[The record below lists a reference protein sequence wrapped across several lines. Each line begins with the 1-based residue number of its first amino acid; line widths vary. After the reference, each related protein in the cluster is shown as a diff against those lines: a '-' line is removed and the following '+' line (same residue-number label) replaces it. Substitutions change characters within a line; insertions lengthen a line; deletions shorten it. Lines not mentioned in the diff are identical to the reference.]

1 MNASTSPGRFLGWRM
16 VALAFLCTNLVL
28 GLTFG
33 TYGPFVAG
41 TSGELA
47 ASRSLLSG
55 GLALVVTFMG
65 LLAPVVGRAIGL
77 WSIRRVMAIG
87 LSTLALMFLFAS
99 VAASAW
105 QFVAIFGLLGGVAA
119 ACLVVVPPTTL
130 INNWFVAQRGKA
142 TGLVMIP
149 LLVMALPPV
158 TAAAITAF
166 GWRATSVGLAVVVLV
181 FLPLTR
187 LIVDRPAD
195 VGQWP
200 LGGESAVPPPAAA
213 RVAVGYDTGHPMR
226 KPAFWATTYCGGIV
240 AGAGVTISTHLVPF
254 ATGAGHDLQS
264 AAFLLTVMGGA
275 GMAGGVLFG
284 LLADR
289 IGGAR
294 TLGLMCLALALL
306 WPALLSGGGYSA
318 LALVTAGFGL
328 CMSAVIPVV
337 ATLFGN
343 LFRPGSFARVMGL
356 YSLSAMPFGLLMPIA
371 AGWMFDL
378 TGSYRTVFLAFAAL
392 FAGAVALL
400 FYVHRVET
408 AQRPATA
415 VARA

>member
-1 MNASTSPGRFLGWRM
+1 M

-41 TSGELA
+41 ISGEFA

-65 LLAPVVGRAIGL
+65 LLAPATGRAIGR
-77 WSIRRVMAIG
+77 WSIRRVMSIG
-87 LSTLALMFLFAS
+87 LVALALMFVLAS
-99 VAASAW
+99 IAASAW
-105 QFVAIFGLLGGVAA
+105 QFVAIFGVLGGVAA
-119 ACLVVVPPTTL
+119 ACLVIVPPTTL
-130 INNWFVAQRGKA
+130 INNWFVEQRGKA

-149 LLVMALPPV
+149 FLVMAMPPLA
-158 TAAAITAF
+158 AAAITSF
-166 GWRATSVGLAVVVLV
+166 GWRPTSVGLAVVVLV
-181 FLPLTR
+181 LLPLTR
-187 LIVDRPAD
+187 LIVDRPGD
-195 VGQWP
+195 VGQSA
-200 LGGESAVPPPAAA
+200 LGADSAAPTP
-213 RVAVGYDTGHPMR
+213 AVGQAAESCDTAHPMR
-226 KPAFWATTYCGGIV
+226 EPAFWAITYCGGIV
-240 AGAGVTISTHLVPF
+240 AGTGVISTHLVPF
-254 ATGAGHDLQS
+254 ATGAGYTLQS

-275 GMAGGVLFG
+275 GMAGGVFFG

-306 WPALLSGGGYSA
+306 WPALLSGGGYFA
-318 LALVTAGFGL
+318 LALVSAGFGL
-328 CMSAVIPVV
+328 SISAVIPVV

-343 LFRPGSFARVMGL
+343 LFSTRSFARVMGL

-371 AGWMFDL
+371 AGWLFDL
-378 TGSYRTVFLAFAAL
+378 TGSYRSVFLVFAAL

-408 AQRPATA
+408 AQRLAPA

>member
-1 MNASTSPGRFLGWRM
+1 M

-41 TSGELA
+41 ISGEFA

-65 LLAPVVGRAIGL
+65 LLAPVVGRAIGR

-87 LSTLALMFLFAS
+87 LVALALMFLLAS

-105 QFVAIFGLLGGVAA
+105 QFVGIFGLLGGVAA

-130 INNWFVAQRGKA
+130 INNWFVEQRGKA
-142 TGLVMIP
+142 TGVVMIP
-149 LLVMALPPV
+149 FLVMTMPPV

-166 GWRATSVGLAVVVLV
+166 GWRPTSVGLAVVVLLL
-181 FLPLTR
+181 LPLTR

-195 VGQWP
+195 VGQSA
-200 LGGESAVPPPAAA
+200 LGADSAAPTAA
-213 RVAVGYDTGHPMR
+213 VAEAQDTAHPMR
-226 KPAFWATTYCGGIV
+226 EPAFWATTYCGGIV

-254 ATGAGHDLQS
+254 ATGAGYGLQS

-289 IGGAR
+289 VGGAR

-306 WPALLSGGGYSA
+306 WPALLSGGGYPA
-318 LALVTAGFGL
+318 LALATAGFGL

-343 LFRPGSFARVMGL
+343 LFRSRSFARVMGL

-371 AGWMFDL
+371 AGWLFDV
-378 TGSYRTVFLAFAAL
+378 TGSYRAAFLGFAAL

-408 AQRPATA
+408 AQRPAPA

>member
-1 MNASTSPGRFLGWRM
+1 
-16 VALAFLCTNLVL
+16 
-28 GLTFG
+28 
-33 TYGPFVAG
+33 
-41 TSGELA
+41 
-47 ASRSLLSG
+47 
-55 GLALVVTFMG
+55 
-65 LLAPVVGRAIGL
+65 
-77 WSIRRVMAIG
+77 
-87 LSTLALMFLFAS
+87 
-99 VAASAW
+99 
-105 QFVAIFGLLGGVAA
+105 
-119 ACLVVVPPTTL
+119 
-130 INNWFVAQRGKA
+130 
-142 TGLVMIP
+142 
-149 LLVMALPPV
+149 
-158 TAAAITAF
+158 
-166 GWRATSVGLAVVVLV
+166 
-181 FLPLTR
+181 
-187 LIVDRPAD
+187 
-195 VGQWP
+195 
-200 LGGESAVPPPAAA
+200 
-213 RVAVGYDTGHPMR
+213 MR

-306 WPALLSGGGYSA
+306 WPALLSGSAYSA